1 MRFLVSSFRE
11 RARARALLSG
21 LLPLLLAVAP
31 KAAWAAPPQS
41 IDFNVSPNA
50 IAAGYAARVSD
61 SGFGFDLYGLHH
73 TRRAN
78 VFGAGLALHANADPG
93 GPPVRVSLGVRALAV
108 DSFFVHHTGGAVGFR
123 LGVRYVVPQYNRI
136 GFGGSVI
143 YAPNDNLAFAGGTW
157 HRLPPL
163 PAAAFAAALRRAGV
177 RVTFRRELGGEI
189 DAACGQLRRRAL
201 AADGVA
207 RHQEGSPQPAKR
219 GLGLPRAAR

>member
-78 VFGAGLALHANADPG
+78 VFGAGFAFHANADPG

-143 YAPNDNLAFAGGTW
+143 YAPNVTSFDRLARYAAFEGYAGYYLLRHGMLFVAYR
-157 HRLPPL
+157 HV
-163 PAAAFAAALRRAGV
+163 AAAYDTTPLLTLDSGFNVG
-177 RVTFRRELGGEI
+177 FRI
-189 DAACGQLRRRAL
+189 
-201 AADGVA
+201 
-207 RHQEGSPQPAKR
+207 SF
-219 GLGLPRAAR
+219 